1 MLTFGT
7 ATAPFKTDMIPKHIY
22 IYVEMDAV
30 LVIKI
35 SMNLSPIYFVSYQE
49 KLAVTY
55 QWLEWLQFP
64 KEKFGF

>member
-1 MLTFGT
+1 
-7 ATAPFKTDMIPKHIY
+7 
-22 IYVEMDAV
+22 MDAV